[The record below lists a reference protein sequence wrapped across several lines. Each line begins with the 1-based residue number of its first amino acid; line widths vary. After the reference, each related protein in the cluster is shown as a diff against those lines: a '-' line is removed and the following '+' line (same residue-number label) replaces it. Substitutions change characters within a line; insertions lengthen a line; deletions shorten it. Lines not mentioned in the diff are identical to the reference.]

1 MILSH
6 NLGPE
11 ECKNC
16 GASACDCK
24 VKENTQ
30 YKDLCKTVAMFCEA
44 KGLDEKSRDHLAT
57 LIALAI
63 RIGQSLP
70 PNP

>member
-11 ECKNC
+11 ECKDC

-24 VKENTQ
+24 VRESTQ
-30 YKDLCKTVAMFCEA
+30 YKELCKTVVVFASA
-44 KGLDEKSRDHLAT
+44 KGLDEKSCDQLAT

-70 PNP
+70 PNL